1 MKTKTIKVILFTLFL
16 CFIGSA
22 AIAVPAYNQ
31 LIVVKQSDNT
41 ELSLFLKG
49 DEKVNWA
56 KTTDGYTLLK
66 SKNGDFVY
74 AIANDKQGIT
84 PSTFIAH
91 NDNERDKEEI
101 RSEEA
106 LIRNCFSQETK

>member
-1 MKTKTIKVILFTLFL
+1 M
-16 CFIGSA
+16 
-22 AIAVPAYNQ
+22 
-31 LIVVKQSDNT
+31 
-41 ELSLFLKG
+41 
-49 DEKVNWA
+49 
-56 KTTDGYTLLK
+56 K

-101 RSEEA
+101 EFLRGIDKE
-106 LIRNCFSQETK
+106 LFFLKRPNK